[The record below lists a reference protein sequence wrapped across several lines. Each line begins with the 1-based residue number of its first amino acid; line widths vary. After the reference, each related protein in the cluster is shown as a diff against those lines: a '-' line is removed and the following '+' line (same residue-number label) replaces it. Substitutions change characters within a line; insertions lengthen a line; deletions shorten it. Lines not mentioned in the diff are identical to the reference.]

1 MLSGHRSARRRRGRN
16 SRAARI
22 AVPLAIPMALG
33 LTLGVIL
40 AVSGGRATTI
50 DQSAL
55 GSCAS
60 SNASAPA
67 VADPTTSAPVS
78 PTPTQ
83 NAQNSQSA
91 APWNY
96 QYPTVPAW
104 DPAQG
109 GQGWASQYADA
120 ASPDPTTSAP
130 ATTDPAASAPAVP
143 DPTTSAPAVT
153 DPTTSAPAATAP
165 TTSAPAVTDPTTSA
179 PATTAPTASPAASA
193 TPCAS
198 ATTNAVVPPAAD
210 FANGQTAFF
219 QLGDLATNPVDGTG
233 AAINLNQ
240 TAAQAATSMNCTL
253 TVPNRP
259 LTAQGLATPYQL
271 GDGCTMQDAANEGAF
286 VEATILAP
294 DGTVQIYDPL
304 VVTAGTTP
312 AVAPVPPTI
321 TRGSQVIVD
330 IGSNGN
336 NLVLEGQGARQGHC
350 VDAYG
355 QSVIGQVSACNAV
368 NFYRAANALIAE
380 GVLKVPAI
388 GTSSDGQPCLTVRN
402 FALVDQDQS
411 DNVISAYLLNA
422 NGQTAQDTAANAASM
437 AGATPV
443 GNGSDDRLLANF
455 VDPANGCTA
464 FSAPNSTDANGTS
477 GSQALNELSASVN
490 QTGTIAVVP
499 VNDEM
504 TLVGN
509 AYSIAKTNVY
519 RSLVDQPLLAGN
531 VDPAQVAADYCQ
543 NLVNTAPAH
552 NQLDSAKDAN
562 FASPVP
568 GTGNN
573 LATFLAARLSASFGV
588 LGCANFGLTVP
599 VTVTVDGN
607 GVATAATYNL
617 AEQTAKGSTPA
628 GGSTATPDPSPSAT
642 PTGRGGWFSWGGWS
656 GLGGNAGSWFLP
668 RQRRGH
674 HEDITGM

>member
-1 MLSGHRSARRRRGRN
+1 MLSGHQSARRRRGRN

-33 LTLGVIL
+33 LTLGIIL
-40 AVSGGRATTI
+40 AVSAGRATTI

-60 SNASAPA
+60 PDASAPA
-67 VADPTTSAPVS
+67 LADPTTSAPAS

-83 NAQNSQSA
+83 SSASA

-96 QYPTVPAW
+96 QYPTVPGW

-109 GQGWASQYADA
+109 GQGWASQYPSYTAPA
-120 ASPDPTTSAP
+120 DPTTSAP
-130 ATTDPAASAPAVP
+130 ATTDP
-143 DPTTSAPAVT
+143 
-153 DPTTSAPAATAP
+153 
-165 TTSAPAVTDPTTSA
+165 TTSA
-179 PATTAPTASPAASA
+179 PATTDPTTSTTAAA

-198 ATTNAVVPPAAD
+198 ASADPTTSTTVPPAAT
-210 FANGQTAFF
+210 FASGQVASF
-219 QLGDLATNPVDGTG
+219 QLGDLATDPVDGTG
-233 AAINLNQ
+233 AAISLDQ

-271 GDGCTMQDAANEGAF
+271 GDGCTMEDAANEGAF

-294 DGTVQIYDPL
+294 DGSVQIYDPL

-321 TRGSQVIVD
+321 ARGSQVIVD

-336 NLVLEGQGARQGHC
+336 NLVLEGQGARQGNC
-350 VDAYG
+350 VDALG
-355 QSVIGQVSACNAV
+355 QSVIGQVSGCNTV
-368 NFYRAANALIAE
+368 NFYRAANAMIAD

-388 GTSSDGQPCLTVRN
+388 GTSDDGEPCETVRN
-402 FALVDQDQS
+402 FALIDQDQS
-411 DNVISAYLLNA
+411 DNVISTYLLNA
-422 NGQTAQDTAANAASM
+422 NGQTAQDTAANAASLT
-437 AGATPV
+437 GASPV
-443 GNGSDDRLLANF
+443 GNGSDDRLLADF
-455 VDPANGCTA
+455 VDPANGCSA

-477 GSQALNELSASVN
+477 GSQALNELSARVN

-504 TLVGN
+504 TLVSN

-531 VDPAQVAADYCQ
+531 VNTTAVAADYCQ
-543 NLVNTAPAH
+543 NMVDIAPAH
-552 NQLDSAKDAN
+552 NQLDLARDAN

-568 GTGNN
+568 GTGDN
-573 LATFLAARLSASFGV
+573 LATFMAARLSASFGV
-588 LGCANFGLTVP
+588 LGCVNFGLTDP
-599 VTVTVDGN
+599 VTVTVSGA

-617 AEQTAKGSTPA
+617 ASQAATGATPA
-628 GGSTATPDPSPSAT
+628 SGSTATADPTPSGMPAS
-642 PTGRGGWFSWGGWS
+642 GGGGFSWGY
-656 GLGGNAGSWFLP
+656 GLGTQENPGTVKLP
-668 RQRRGH
+668 PSRRGH
-674 HEDITGM
+674 HEDVTGM